1 MVVFKP
7 GSSLPDGDIHTRT
20 YRDAYR
26 QNQTSLSDRF
36 IPSQELGS
44 ACSSAAWGPVRAFG
58 PGGCSRQVCCG
69 LSVAPGGPGLE
80 LYGLLVM
87 VSTSGLKRFHNDYGK
102 EIIGERYLI
111 KCLKLENSL
120 PKIDFIFRIVNT
132 KTFR

>member
-1 MVVFKP
+1 METFTQGLTGMPTDKTKLPSVTV
-7 GSSLPDGDIHTRT
+7 SYLLRSLALRAVLRRGAP
-20 YRDAYR
+20 
-26 QNQTSLSDRF
+26 L
-36 IPSQELGS
+36 
-44 ACSSAAWGPVRAFG
+44 RAFG
-58 PGGCSRQVCCG
+58 PGGCSWQVCCG

-111 KCLKLENSL
+111 KCLKSENSL
-120 PKIDFIFRIVNT
+120 PEIDFIFRTVNT